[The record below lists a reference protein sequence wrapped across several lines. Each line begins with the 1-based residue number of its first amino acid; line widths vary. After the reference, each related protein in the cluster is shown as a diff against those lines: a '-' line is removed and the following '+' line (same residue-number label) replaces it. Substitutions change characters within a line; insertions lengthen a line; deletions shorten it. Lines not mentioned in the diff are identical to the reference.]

1 MTRQP
6 VIPNEQSTPSTTPP
20 PTASSVGTRL
30 ILVTGASG
38 YVGGRLVRALDKRGE
53 RIRCLARRPQEVAA
67 RVSPGIEVVGGD
79 VLDAPSLER
88 ALENVDTAFY
98 LVHGMGSRSDFRD
111 QDRCGATN
119 FALAA
124 RAAGVRRIVY
134 LGGLGTATDLSPHL
148 ASRHEVGR
156 ILRAS
161 GVPTIE
167 LRASI
172 ILGSGSLSF
181 EMVRALV
188 ERLPVLVTP
197 RWVRQLTQPIAI
209 EDVIAYLVAS
219 SDTEVVGSEVVEIGG
234 PDQVAYLDLIR
245 EHARQLGLKRLIIR
259 VPVLTPWL
267 SSLWLGLVTPV
278 YARVGRKLIDSLR
291 NETVVTSSRARELFP
306 TIRPRVMREALER
319 ARANEDR
326 ELAETRWSD
335 ARSSVGAAPWGGAH
349 SGSRLVDSRAL
360 GVAATSHASF
370 AAITRIGG
378 DVGWYYANWLWR
390 LRGALDLVVG
400 GAGMR
405 RSRRDPTALLPGDPL
420 DFWRVEAVEGDRL
433 VRLRA
438 EMKVPGRAWLQFEVH
453 GEGDRSVI
461 RQTALF
467 EPRGLAG
474 LAYWYALFPLHSLI
488 FAGMLRGIA
497 TEAER

>member
-1 MTRQP
+1 MTRRP
-6 VIPNEQSTPSTTPP
+6 VMPNERTAPSTTPA
-20 PTASSVGTRL
+20 PTASSIGTRL
-30 ILVTGASG
+30 VLVTGASG

-53 RIRCLARRPQEVAA
+53 RVRCLARRPQDVAA

-88 ALENVDTAFY
+88 ALESVDTAFY

-111 QDRCGATN
+111 QDRRGATN

-156 ILRAS
+156 ILRDS

-219 SDTEVVGSEVVEIGG
+219 SDAAVAGSEVVEIGG
-234 PDQVAYLDLIR
+234 PDQVSYLDLIR
-245 EHARQLGLKRLIIR
+245 EHARQRGLKRLIIR

-306 TIRPRVMREALER
+306 TIRPRGMREALER

-335 ARSSVGAAPWGGAH
+335 ARSSLA
-349 SGSRLVDSRAL
+349 RR
-360 GVAATSHASF
+360 
-370 AAITRIGG
+370 R
-378 DVGWYYANWLWR
+378 
-390 LRGALDLVVG
+390 RGAERIPDRG
-400 GAGMR
+400 SSTRARYRSPRRRTR
-405 RSRRDPTALLPGDPL
+405 RSRRSRASGVTWAGTTRTGSGAFVARSTSSSAEQACGVPVATRPHCSPAIRSTSGAWKPSRATGSY
-420 DFWRVEAVEGDRL
+420 GY
-433 VRLRA
+433 VRR
-438 EMKVPGRAWLQFEVH
+438 
-453 GEGDRSVI
+453 
-461 RQTALF
+461 
-467 EPRGLAG
+467 
-474 LAYWYALFPLHSLI
+474 
-488 FAGMLRGIA
+488 
-497 TEAER
+497 

>member
-1 MTRQP
+1 VRT
-6 VIPNEQSTPSTTPP
+6 
-20 PTASSVGTRL
+20 VGERL

-38 YVGGRLVRALDKRGE
+38 YVGGRLVRALEERGE
-53 RIRCLARRPQEVAA
+53 RVRCLARRPQDLSA
-67 RVSPGIEVVGGD
+67 RMPHSIDVVGGD
-79 VLDAPSLER
+79 VLDAPSLEP
-88 ALENVDTAFY
+88 ALRGVDTAFY
-98 LVHGMGSRSDFRD
+98 LVHGMGSRSDF
-111 QDRCGATN
+111 QEEDRRGAAN
-119 FALAA
+119 FAQAA

-156 ILRAS
+156 ILRES
-161 GVPTIE
+161 GVDTIE

-181 EMVRALV
+181 ELIRALV

-197 RWVRQLTQPIAI
+197 RWVQQLTQPIAI
-209 EDVIAYLVAS
+209 EDVIAYLAAS
-219 SDTEVVGSEVVEIGG
+219 PDAPVVGSEIVEIGG
-234 PDQVAYLDLIR
+234 PDQVSYLDLMR
-245 EHARQLGLKRLIIR
+245 EHARQRGLKRLIIQ

-291 NETVVTSSRARELFP
+291 NETVVTSPRVHQVFP
-306 TIRPRVMREALER
+306 SIRPRGFREALER

-335 ARSSVGAAPWGGAH
+335 ARSSLGAAAPWGGAV

-360 GVAATSHASF
+360 AVAATSRVSF

-405 RSRRDPTALLPGDPL
+405 RSRRDPDVLFPGDPL
-420 DFWRVEAVEGDRL
+420 DFWRVEAVERDRL

-438 EMKVPGRAWLQFEVH
+438 EMKVPGRAWLQFEVLA
-453 GEGDRSVI
+453 EGDRSVI

-474 LAYWYALFPLHSLI
+474 LAYWYALYPLHSLI

-497 TEAER
+497 TAAER

>member
-1 MTRQP
+1 MT
-6 VIPNEQSTPSTTPP
+6 PNE
-20 PTASSVGTRL
+20 RL
-30 ILVTGASG
+30 LLVTGASG
-38 YVGGRLVRALDKRGE
+38 YVGGRLVRALVDRGE
-53 RIRCLARRPQEVAA
+53 RVRCLARRPQDLAA
-67 RVSPGIEVVGGD
+67 RLPAGIEVVGGD
-79 VLDAPSLER
+79 VLEARSLDA
-88 ALENVDTAFY
+88 ALEGVDTAFY
-98 LVHGMGSRSDFRD
+98 LVHGMGSRSDFAEE
-111 QDRCGATN
+111 DRRGATN

-134 LGGLGTATDLSPHL
+134 LGGLGMASDLSPHL
-148 ASRHEVGR
+148 ASRQEVGR
-156 ILRAS
+156 ILRES
-161 GVPTIE
+161 GVTTIE

-209 EDVIAYLVAS
+209 EDVIAYLAAS
-219 SDTEVVGSEVVEIGG
+219 PDTPVTRSEVVEIGG
-234 PDQVAYLDLIR
+234 PDQVSYLDLIR
-245 EHARQLGLKRLIIR
+245 EHARQRGLRRLIIQ

-291 NETVVTSSRARELFP
+291 NETVVTSARARELYP
-306 TIRPRVMREALER
+306 AIRPRGIGEALER

-326 ELAETRWSD
+326 EFAETRWSD
-335 ARSSVGAAPWGGAH
+335 ARSSLGVSPAWGGAQ

-360 GVAATSHASF
+360 PVAASSHASF
-370 AAITRIGG
+370 GAIARIGG

-390 LRGALDLVVG
+390 LRGALDLLVG

-405 RSRRDPTALLPGDPL
+405 RSRRDPDALFPGDPL
-420 DFWRVEAVEGDRL
+420 DFWRVEAVERDRL

-438 EMKVPGRAWLQFEVH
+438 EMKVPGRAWLQFEVL
-453 GEGDRSVI
+453 GDGDRSVI

-474 LAYWYALFPLHSLI
+474 LAYWYALYPVHSLI

-497 TEAER
+497 TAAER